1 MRPVN
6 FVNLV
11 IELPGVGLRNLAC
24 LLTPVWALELRVAGF
39 LLGRLSLS

>member
-1 MRPVN
+1 VRPVN

-11 IELPGVGLRNLAC
+11 IELPSVGLRYLAG
-24 LLTPVWALELRVAGF
+24 LVTPVWALELRLAGF